1 MRKISFYKE
10 TPALLKEWGWTLF
23 LKQTKKIK
31 MKSESDMIYS
41 LKSLRGSEV
50 NFFIGK
56 SIMSAKRANR
66 VLKDERPPLFYMQD
80 NYENGERPNG
90 DNHEKMKVNERKKGY
105 RVEDS
110 FLFKGICLATEL
122 PPLCL
127 ASDFKV
133 SRFFTK
139 KKALPNW
146 INNNKWKY

>member
-1 MRKISFYKE
+1 
-10 TPALLKEWGWTLF
+10 
-23 LKQTKKIK
+23 
-31 MKSESDMIYS
+31 MKSEWSAYCS

-66 VLKDERPPLFYMQD
+66 ALRDERPPLFFIQD
-80 NYENGERPNG
+80 NYTNGEGKNGERNNMERIKLG
-90 DNHEKMKVNERKKGY
+90 EKKRKYG
-105 RVEDS
+105 VEDS

-133 SRFFTK
+133 SRFFSK
-139 KKALPNW
+139 KKGLPN
-146 INNNKWKY
+146 